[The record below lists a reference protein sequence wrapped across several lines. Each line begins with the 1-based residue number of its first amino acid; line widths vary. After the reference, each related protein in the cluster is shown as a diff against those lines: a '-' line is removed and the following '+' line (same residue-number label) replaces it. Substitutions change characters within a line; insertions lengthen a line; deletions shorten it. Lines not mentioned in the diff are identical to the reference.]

1 MPTAREIF
9 QHMPDRFRPE
19 KAGDLKAVVQFDLS
33 GEGGGQ
39 WVVTIQ
45 EGTLEVQEGRVD
57 NPTTTI
63 RMAADD
69 YVALTQGKL
78 NPVTAAMTGKIR
90 VEGNM
95 GVALRM
101 QTLFG

>member
-19 KAGDLKAVVQFDLS
+19 KAGDLEAVVQFDLS

-45 EGTLEVQEGRVD
+45 DGALEVREGQAD

-63 RMAADD
+63 RMSADD

-78 NPVTAAMTGKIR
+78 NPITAAMTGKIR